1 MSQPEMGQA
10 GEWRV
15 AVKGEQRGP
24 FTLEQL
30 RAMIAEARL
39 PPDALFWRP
48 GLANW
53 APMSGV
59 PELGVA
65 GRGPVPGAAASPFAG
80 PTPGAVAVP
89 ASPSPFGEFLAFRR
103 MVTPVVIQ
111 VIFWIGAASCLLA
124 GLLQLFFGLR
134 FGSVMSIL
142 GALFTIVAGP
152 LFVRVWCELI
162 ILLFRIYDTLQ
173 EIKEQRK

>member
-1 MSQPEMGQA
+1 MSQAEMGQA

-30 RAMIAEARL
+30 RAMMAEGRL

-48 GLANW
+48 GMPNW
-53 APMSGV
+53 APSSGV
-59 PELGVA
+59 PELAAA
-65 GRGPVPGAAASPFAG
+65 GSRGPTPGAPAGPLAG
-80 PTPGAVAVP
+80 PTPGGAFP
-89 ASPSPFGEFLAFRR
+89 AAGPSGFGEFLAFRR

-111 VIFWIGAASCLLA
+111 VIFWVLA
-124 GLLQLFFGLR
+124 VLCVLSGLGQLFIGRL
-134 FGSVMSIL
+134 SIFSL
-142 GALFTIVAGP
+142 FSALFTIVVGP
-152 LFVRVWCELI
+152 LLVRVWCELI

>member
-30 RAMIAEARL
+30 RAMIAEGRL
-39 PPDALFWRP
+39 PPDTLFWRP

-65 GRGPVPGAAASPFAG
+65 GRGPAPGAAASPFAG

-111 VIFWIGAASCLLA
+111 VIFWLGVAICVLT
-124 GLLQLFFGLR
+124 GLGQLFFGLR
-134 FGSVMSIL
+134 FMSIITIFS
-142 GALFTIVAGP
+142 ALFTIVVGP
-152 LFVRVWCELI
+152 LLVRVWCELI